1 MALTATA
8 LKLVSGGGDSNLFM
22 YQSTDAIGTIVGSG
36 YFNSVTDNLKQFD
49 IIIAVGATGG
59 TATVDVCVVT
69 SATAAATVTT
79 TNGT

>member
-8 LKLVSGGGDSNLFM
+8 LKRIGGAGDSNLFM
-22 YQSTDAIGTIVGSG
+22 YQSADAVGTIAGSG
-36 YFNSVTDNLKQFD
+36 YFNDVSDNLKQYD

-59 TATVDVCVVT
+59 TQTVDVLVVT
-69 SATAAATVTT
+69 SATGASTVTC

>member
-8 LKLVSGGGDSNLFM
+8 LKLVAGGGGSNLFM
-22 YQSTDAIGTIVGSG
+22 YQSTDAVSTIAGSG

-59 TATVDVCVVT
+59 TATVDVLVVT
-69 SATAAATVTT
+69 SATGASTVTT

>member
-1 MALTATA
+1 MALTTTA
-8 LKLVSGGGDSNLFM
+8 LKLISGGGDSNLFM

-36 YFNSVTDNLKQFD
+36 YFNDVTANLKQFD